1 MSKAASSAN
10 GLDPSS
16 DRVPGRQRRVRSDSV
31 RNQQA
36 LVQAVGELLK
46 ENPET
51 ATMPTVAER
60 AGLSL
65 ATAYRYFPTLD
76 ALHRQ
81 FMLNVVHTLLEETAG
96 LKETGEERFLAI
108 LRRWLSVVDEYGPA
122 MVLVRSRE
130 GFLTRLEQGEP
141 QTVALDRIWGSA
153 IRGIMTAEKVPLE
166 RYEYALS
173 LYNALLN
180 SREILDL
187 RTARQLDDKQLSR
200 HLLSVFKGAV
210 SGLRVSSAFGSEDAP
225 RIPDKSRSAAFA
237 QKMPATPSGAAPTPT
252 TTGTVT

>member
-1 MSKAASSAN
+1 MLESTGIVDETAVAS
-10 GLDPSS
+10 L

-31 RNQQA
+31 RNEQA
-36 LVQAVGELLK
+36 LVRAVGELLR
-46 ENPET
+46 EDPEA
-51 ATMPTVAER
+51 ATMPTVADR

-76 ALHRQ
+76 ALHRR
-81 FMLNVVHTLLEETAG
+81 FMLSVVERLLEETEN
-96 LKETGEERFLAI
+96 LHETGQERFVAI
-108 LRRWLSVVDEYGPA
+108 LRRWLTVVDKYGPA

-153 IRGIMTAEKVPLE
+153 IRGIMAEEGVPPD
-166 RYEYALS
+166 RYDLALS

-187 RTARQLDDKQLSR
+187 RVARGMDDEQLSS
-200 HLLSVFKGAV
+200 HLVRVFKGAV
-210 SGLRVSSAFGSEDAP
+210 SGL
-225 RIPDKSRSAAFA
+225 
-237 QKMPATPSGAAPTPT
+237 KM
-252 TTGTVT
+252 